1 MDDSRSRITTLGVV
15 FLLLAGAVVVRLGY
29 LQILRAD
36 HFSVLATQSQSRK
49 FEIPAQR
56 GEIFMQDRGEAVP
69 VAMNR
74 KLKTLYADTRY
85 IYDQTRVVRKLK
97 DVLGT
102 DYTQKLSGAEGYT
115 LLEKEV
121 PYETAQKIK
130 QLGLSGIGLSDNYTR
145 VYPEGT
151 LGARLLG
158 FVNQDEEGQ
167 YGVEGGLD
175 EALSGTT
182 GFLAAETDAGG
193 IPIPSEE
200 NVEKQARDGKDVVLT
215 VDRNIQ
221 DLAESALKRGAQETG
236 ARSGHAVIMDP
247 NSGRV
252 LAMANYPTY
261 NPNSYQKVTDY
272 QRFRNVT
279 VSQKFEAGSV
289 FKPFTMAAGLDS
301 ASVTPEESYYD
312 RGSVQVG
319 EHNITNALGGSEPRT
334 MTEVITNSVNT
345 GAIYVLKQL
354 GEQSKSEKISKTN
367 KQTLHH
373 YFTDRFHLTDA
384 TGVKLPGEPSLSM
397 DAPGEVSNVNYA
409 NMAFGQGITTTML
422 RMTSSMSAVIN
433 GGTLYKPQVVDFY
446 RKPGQAGGRDVGT
459 QVADDSVVSE
469 KTSEQIRAMM
479 ETVVERGGGFGA
491 RIDGYRVGG
500 KTGTAQLPHPDGG
513 YYEDKEIGTF
523 IGFAPVADPQYI
535 MMVRMDQP
543 TTPGFAGSVAA
554 GPVFGDIMEQLL
566 RYKGVPPAQ

>member
-1 MDDSRSRITTLGVV
+1 MDSSRSRITTLGVV

-56 GEIFMQDRGEAVP
+56 GEIFMQDRGEATA

-74 KLKTLYADTRY
+74 NLKTLYADTRY
-85 IYDQTRVVRKLK
+85 IYNQTRVVRKLK
-97 DVLGT
+97 DIMGT
-102 DYTQKLSGAEGYT
+102 DFTRKLSGADGYT
-115 LLEKEV
+115 LLKEEV

-158 FVNQDEEGQ
+158 FVNQDGEGQ

-200 NVEKQARDGKDVVLT
+200 NVEKQARDGQDVVLT
-215 VDRNIQ
+215 IDR
-221 DLAESALKRGAQETG
+221 
-236 ARSGHAVIMDP
+236 
-247 NSGRV
+247 RV

-261 NPNSYQKVTDY
+261 NPNTYQEVADY

-279 VSQKFEAGSV
+279 VSQQFEAGSV

-301 ASVTPEESYYD
+301 GSVTPEESYYD
-312 RGSVQVG
+312 RGFVQVG
-319 EHNITNALGGSEPRT
+319 EHKITNALGGSEPRT

-354 GEQSKSEKISKTN
+354 GEQSGSAGISKAN
-367 KQTLHH
+367 KQTLHN
-373 YFTDRFHLTDA
+373 YFTDRFHLTDG

-446 RKPGQAGGRDVGT
+446 RTPDQEAGRDVST
-459 QVADDSVVSE
+459 QVTDDSVVSE
-469 KTSEQIRAMM
+469 KTSQQIRAMM
-479 ETVVERGGGFGA
+479 ETVVERGGG
-491 RIDGYRVGG
+491 
-500 KTGTAQLPHPDGG
+500 
-513 YYEDKEIGTF
+513 
-523 IGFAPVADPQYI
+523 
-535 MMVRMDQP
+535 
-543 TTPGFAGSVAA
+543 
-554 GPVFGDIMEQLL
+554 
-566 RYKGVPPAQ
+566 

>member
-85 IYDQTRVVRKLK
+85 IYDQTRVVRKLG

-102 DYTQKLSGAEGYT
+102 DYTKKLSAGDGYT
-115 LLEKEV
+115 LLKEEV

-158 FVNQDEEGQ
+158 FVNQDGKGQ

-215 VDRNIQ
+215 IDRNIQ

-301 ASVTPEESYYD
+301 ESVTPEESYYD

-354 GEQSKSEKISKTN
+354 GEQSGSEKISKAN
-367 KQTLHH
+367 KQTLHN
-373 YFTDRFHLTDA
+373 YFTDRFHLTEA

-397 DAPGEVSNVNYA
+397 DTPEEVSNVNYA

-446 RKPGQAGGRDVGT
+446 REPGQAGGRDVGT

-523 IGFAPVADPQYI
+523 IGFAPVEDPQYI

>member
-1 MDDSRSRITTLGVV
+1 MDSSRSRITTLGVV

-56 GEIFMQDRGEAVP
+56 GEIFMQDRGEATA

-74 KLKTLYADTRY
+74 NLKTLYADTRY

-97 DVLGT
+97 DILGT
-102 DYTQKLSGAEGYT
+102 DFTRKLSGADGYT
-115 LLEKEV
+115 LLKEEV

-158 FVNQDEEGQ
+158 FVNQDGEGQ

-215 VDRNIQ
+215 IDRNIQ
-221 DLAESALKRGAQETG
+221 DFAESALKRGAQETG
-236 ARSGHAVIMDP
+236 ARSGHVVIMDP

-261 NPNSYQKVTDY
+261 NPNTYQEVTDY

-301 ASVTPEESYYD
+301 GSVTPEESYYD
-312 RGSVQVG
+312 RGFVQVG
-319 EHNITNALGGSEPRT
+319 EHKITNALGGSEPRS
-334 MTEVITNSVNT
+334 MREVITNSVNT

-354 GEQSKSEKISKTN
+354 GEQSGSAGISKAN
-367 KQTLHH
+367 KQTLHN
-373 YFTDRFHLTDA
+373 YFTDRFHLTDG

-446 RKPGQAGGRDVGT
+446 RTPDQEAGRDVST
-459 QVADDSVVSE
+459 QVTDDSVVSE
-469 KTSEQIRAMM
+469 KTSQQIRAMM

-523 IGFAPVADPQYI
+523 IGFAPVEDPQYI